1 MYNWRKAKNK
11 NNIDVYEKFGD
22 KNRSSDLMAESD
34 EKTNF
39 FPKGIHIEDLD
50 LAVFDIIRE
59 GELKL
64 DIDGSVVPVIIMNS
78 ESWAEFSQTW
88 SLLNDDKNLLP
99 PFLTIKRD
107 KLEIGTYLD
116 VKYSIPNRMQFPYM
130 KVPIFKDGKKGYE
143 IHKISQPVPIDI
155 HYEIRFFSNFME
167 DTNRF
172 YEKYFT
178 AFSGRQVYVRPNG
191 HFMPLLLDD
200 EMEEDIVDDIDNQRL
215 FVRVFKLKLTGYLQD
230 EKEFT
235 KIEAIN
241 RVNFK
246 TKMYENKNDTTDV

>member
-11 NNIDVYEKFGD
+11 NNIDVYGKIGD
-22 KNRSSDLMAESD
+22 ANRSSELMAESD

-50 LAVFDIIRE
+50 LSVFTMIKE

-64 DIDGSVVPVIIMNS
+64 DIDGQVVPVIIMNS

-88 SLLNDDKNLLP
+88 SLLNEDKNLLP

-107 KLEIGTYLD
+107 SVKAGTYLD
-116 VKYSIPNRMQFPYM
+116 VKYSIPNRLQFPYM
-130 KVPIFKDGKKGYE
+130 HVPIFKDGKEGYE
-143 IHKISQPVPIDI
+143 IHKISQPVAIDI
-155 HYEIRFFSNFME
+155 IYEIRFFSNYLE

-172 YEKYFT
+172 YEKYYT
-178 AFSGRQVYVRPNG
+178 QFSGRQLYVRPNG
-191 HFMPLLLDD
+191 HFMPLILED
-200 EMEEDIVDDIDNQRL
+200 ENKEDIVDDIESQRL
-215 FVRVFKLKLTGYLQD
+215 FVRIFNLKLTGYIQD
-230 EKEFT
+230 ETEFT

-241 RVNFK
+241 RVALN
-246 TKMYENKNDTTDV
+246 TKFVESKDLKKS